1 MLPAQGSPATAQSGT
16 RPHAALR
23 APPSAGFS
31 SPFVSKMALD
41 ERPISRR
48 RRPASPQ
55 ASRLQIDELLGCL
68 WGRSHVSVLPSGL
81 SVGTEGLGCLR
92 LRASSLPRAPPVP
105 GTARTQNQRGR
116 GADAPSGAHPQPL
129 PTPGLPLPVSLSAPD
144 PLLASGWLL
153 GEHCDTAITRP
164 GPGRLRGALEGSRPR
179 RFEPKARLALAP
191 CPLPL
196 NRQVPTVVLPEI

>member
-23 APPSAGFS
+23 APPSASFS

-105 GTARTQNQRGR
+105 GTARTQSQRGR

-129 PTPGLPLPVSLSAPD
+129 PTPGLPLPVALSAPD

-164 GPGRLRGALEGSRPR
+164 GPGRLTGGSGRIQTS
-179 RFEPKARLALAP
+179 K
-191 CPLPL
+191 
-196 NRQVPTVVLPEI
+196 V